1 MNLKRDASLRC
12 ADLRVREVHHRFAVE
27 PRLNTVSLD
36 LQPQRVPL
44 ALLER
49 RLLLVGNLHQPS
61 AAVGFVDARRV
72 VPLGSHLALP
82 AVDLHGRLDER
93 TEEDAR
99 IAVRQ
104 LFELHREVEIVV
116 ILPRG
121 EVAVLLVG
129 AALAD
134 EVALF
139 IHVPFLGAVSFP
151 AREVAAVEEFDLPAG
166 LARQLL
172 DFQIAERGGVAVV
185 LQTDDAS
192 LCQAVFG
199 SRLPFAA
206 VLACEPVV
214 GPGVEFEDFAA
225 VEPMLD
231 MAVVADDARRVP
243 LALRIDDERI
253 GVREVHGVVHAQPLP
268 RFEFRRGVLRLP
280 AVVVDQLIFG
290 SGDVGNR
297 EIGVLDHMIEHAA
310 VAARGEFPVP
320 VENEVFILFFGDDVS
335 RKVAAVARGLDAAV
349 HDMPRLRERIAVE
362 VFPLVERLA
371 VEEQLPAVGD
381 FGFGE
386 GVVTGPARAEA
397 GRDDP

>member
-1 MNLKRDASLRC
+1 M
-12 ADLRVREVHHRFAVE
+12 
-27 PRLNTVSLD
+27 
-36 LQPQRVPL
+36 
-44 ALLER
+44 
-49 RLLLVGNLHQPS
+49 
-61 AAVGFVDARRV
+61 
-72 VPLGSHLALP
+72 PLGSHLALP

-139 IHVPFLGAVSFP
+139 IHVPFLGSVGFP
-151 AREVAAVEEFDLPAG
+151 SREVAAVEEFDLPAG
-166 LARQLL
+166 LAGQLL
-172 DFQIAERGGVAVV
+172 DFQVAERSGVAVV
-185 LQTDDAS
+185 LEAQHAAVRQS
-192 LCQAVFG
+192 VFG

-206 VLACEPVV
+206 VLAGEPVV
-214 GPGVEFEDFAA
+214 GPGFEFEDLAA
-225 VEPMLD
+225 VEPMLHV
-231 MAVVADDARRVP
+231 AVVADDARRVP
-243 LALRIDDERI
+243 LALRVDQQRI
-253 GVREVHGVVHAQPLP
+253 GIRQVHGVVHAQFLPL
-268 RFEFRRGVLRLP
+268 FEPGRGVRGLP
-280 AVVVDQLIFG
+280 ACVVDQLIFG

-297 EIGVLDHMIEHAA
+297 EIGVLDHMVEHAA

-320 VENEVFILFFGDDVS
+320 VENEVLILFFGDDVS

-349 HDMPRLRERIAVE
+349 HDVPRLRERIAVE

>member
-1 MNLKRDASLRC
+1 M
-12 ADLRVREVHHRFAVE
+12 V
-27 PRLNTVSLD
+27 
-36 LQPQRVPL
+36 
-44 ALLER
+44 LEAQ
-49 RLLLVGNLHQPS
+49 H
-61 AAVGFVDARRV
+61 A
-72 VPLGSHLALP
+72 
-82 AVDLHGRLDER
+82 
-93 TEEDAR
+93 
-99 IAVRQ
+99 AVRQ
-104 LFELHREVEIVV
+104 
-116 ILPRG
+116 
-121 EVAVLLVG
+121 
-129 AALAD
+129 
-134 EVALF
+134 
-139 IHVPFLGAVSFP
+139 S
-151 AREVAAVEEFDLPAG
+151 
-166 LARQLL
+166 
-172 DFQIAERGGVAVV
+172 
-185 LQTDDAS
+185 
-192 LCQAVFG
+192 VFG

-206 VLACEPVV
+206 VLAGEPVV
-214 GPGVEFEDFAA
+214 GPGFEFEDLAA

-231 MAVVADDARRVP
+231 MAVVADDARCVP

-253 GVREVHGVVHAQPLP
+253 GVREMHGVVHAQPLP

-297 EIGVLDHMIEHAA
+297 EIGVLDHMVEHAA

-349 HDMPRLRERIAVE
+349 HDVPRLRERIAVE

>member
-1 MNLKRDASLRC
+1 M
-12 ADLRVREVHHRFAVE
+12 
-27 PRLNTVSLD
+27 
-36 LQPQRVPL
+36 
-44 ALLER
+44 
-49 RLLLVGNLHQPS
+49 
-61 AAVGFVDARRV
+61 
-72 VPLGSHLALP
+72 
-82 AVDLHGRLDER
+82 
-93 TEEDAR
+93 
-99 IAVRQ
+99 
-104 LFELHREVEIVV
+104 
-116 ILPRG
+116 
-121 EVAVLLVG
+121 
-129 AALAD
+129 
-134 EVALF
+134 
-139 IHVPFLGAVSFP
+139 
-151 AREVAAVEEFDLPAG
+151 
-166 LARQLL
+166 
-172 DFQIAERGGVAVV
+172 V

-192 LCQAVFG
+192 LRQAVFG

-214 GPGVEFEDFAA
+214 GPCVEFEDFAA

-297 EIGVLDHMIEHAA
+297 EIGVFDHMVEHAA